1 MLLSNISRWNNTN
14 ITFAIQIGINSATSI
29 LELNS
34 KKIQFDSLKTD
45 RNVAK
50 LSVIGMEMMS
60 QSGVAQMF

>member
-1 MLLSNISRWNNTN
+1 MIVQNISQDGITAN
-14 ITFAIQIGINSATSI
+14 ITFTVPNSEINSATSI

-50 LSVIGMEMMS
+50 VSVIGMGMM
-60 QSGVAQMF
+60 